1 MVSKDRF
8 LLSVAACSLLLAFA
22 SVATV
27 LGREKPHYWS
37 ERTPL
42 AASHNYLLA
51 LKQNDLVQAYDYLSP
66 TLEGYPSLEEFI
78 EQIRNSNRGKHLSFA
93 LMLELSDVGEQAL
106 VEVRVWERRF
116 LGGDLELMFGPL
128 EGIHEGVYM
137 GRDHIPQDVL
147 NEIMNRDW
155 DNNPELFK
163 YLPAKSISDG
173 HFIRSFEIYLQQ
185 ENGAWKIVG
194 SQNYWYQC
202 WEQADGCE

>member
-1 MVSKDRF
+1 MVGKDRF
-8 LLSVAACSLLLAFA
+8 LLSVAAGSLLLAFA
-22 SVATV
+22 SVVTV
-27 LGREKPHYWS
+27 LGRGKPHYWS

-78 EQIRNSNRGKHLSFA
+78 EQIRNSNRGKHLSLA
-93 LMLELSDVGEQAL
+93 LMLELSDVGEQEL

-116 LGGDLELMFGPL
+116 LGGALELMLGPNEGVH
-128 EGIHEGVYM
+128 EGIYF
-137 GRDHIPQDVL
+137 GRDHIPEDVF
-147 NEIMNRDW
+147 NEIINRDRE
-155 DNNPELFK
+155 NNPEPFK
-163 YLPAKSISDG
+163 YWPAKSISDG
-173 HFIRSFEIYLQQ
+173 HFIRSFEMQLQQ

-194 SQNYWYQC
+194 SQTYWMLC